1 MITFRNRNNFGLRD
15 LRISLIITR
24 REVRDSFRDWRII
37 IPILVLTL
45 GFPILA
51 SFTARFLIN
60 FAEGY
65 GAELVGERLIPF
77 LLLVIG
83 FFPMSFSLVIALE
96 TFVGEKERKSLE
108 PLLATPLTNSQLY
121 VGKMLAAIVPPMSTS
136 FLGIFVY
143 MIGLALITRW
153 LVPFPLLIQ
162 ILLLTTIQGVIMVAA
177 AVIVS
182 GQTTTVRAA
191 NLLAS
196 FIIVPMALLLQLEA
210 IVFFW
215 GNSQGLWWLIL
226 ALALTAA
233 VLVRMGIKIFNRDS
247 LLGQDIDQIR
257 FGWMWQVY
265 WNRIT
270 GRGETRQYPAVH
282 LWFRQLFSF
291 LPELR
296 HPSGMLLISLI
307 GGLILGVILTRMY
320 PVPDQLSSVL
330 RAENFAANMANIQ
343 EDASQLP
350 RMIFWQNL
358 RVIAVAALLGIF
370 TLGVTDVLIFMLPW
384 TLIGYLSA
392 LVAASGENPLLF
404 LVAVV
409 LPHAIFELPALLL
422 AGAAALRW
430 HATALSPPPDRT
442 VGESWL
448 LAAGDF
454 VRVMVALVIPL
465 LILAAFVE
473 AYVTPRI
480 VIYIYGS

>member
-1 MITFRNRNNFGLRD
+1 MISLKNRDIFGLKD

-24 REVRDSFRDWRII
+24 REVRDAFRDWRII
-37 IPILVLTL
+37 IPIVVLTL

-60 FAEGY
+60 FAERY

-108 PLLATPLTNSQLY
+108 PLLATPLTNTQLY

-136 FLGIFVY
+136 FLGIIVY
-143 MIGLALITRW
+143 VIGLAFITRW
-153 LVPFPLLIQ
+153 LVPFPVLVQ

-196 FIIVPMALLLQLEA
+196 FIIVPMALLLQFES
-210 IVFFW
+210 IVLFW
-215 GNSQGLWWLIL
+215 GNSRGLWWLIV
-226 ALALTAA
+226 ALGMTAA
-233 VLVRMGIKIFNRDS
+233 VLVRMGIKIFNREA

-257 FGWMWQVY
+257 LGWMWQVY
-265 WNRIT
+265 WNRLT
-270 GRGETRQYPAVH
+270 GRNTRRRYPAVH
-282 LWFRQLFSF
+282 KWFKSLFSF
-291 LPELR
+291 IPELR
-296 HPSGMLLISLI
+296 HPSGILVISLI
-307 GGLILGVILTRMY
+307 GGLFLGVILARQY
-320 PVPDQLSSVL
+320 PVPEQLSVQVT
-330 RAENFAANMANIQ
+330 ADDIAANMANVQ
-343 EDASQLP
+343 DQLGQLP
-350 RMIFWQNL
+350 RTIFWQNF
-358 RVIAVAALLGIF
+358 RVIAIAALLGIF
-370 TLGVTDVLIFMLPW
+370 TLGVTDILIFMLPW
-384 TLIGYLSA
+384 TLIGYLCA
-392 LVAASGENPLLF
+392 LIAANGENPLLF
-404 LVAVV
+404 FVAAV
-409 LPHAIFELPALLL
+409 LPHAVFELPALLL

-430 HATALSPPPDRT
+430 HATALSPPPERS

-448 LAAGDF
+448 LSAADF
-454 VRVMVALVIPL
+454 VRVMVALVVPL

-473 AYVTPRI
+473 AYVTPAV
-480 VIYIYGS
+480 VIWVYGR